1 MLLRLR
7 PLSPF
12 KSSFSRFIVTDLPLL
27 LGLTQWLARSL
38 STHLIL
44 YICRFFVDHNF
55 CKLAVSFY
63 RCSSIIKGI
72 TAFSDKYALC
82 RRGLLWANYFLYDK
96 RPRRKLVVEI
106 CERFFLKSGS
116 FVATDFVAKFSPFSH
131 LCSPFFRVKSH
142 HHYYL
147 HRIKQFPSSLSTFT
161 TFNIHQRN
169 LKSASCQLAVQSS
182 LWFDIEN
189 LTRLC
194 VRLPHIAVLL
204 R

>member
-7 PLSPF
+7 SPF
-12 KSSFSRFIVTDLPLL
+12 KSSFSHFIVTDLPLL

-131 LCSPFFRVKSH
+131 LCSPFLASSP
-142 HHYYL
+142 
-147 HRIKQFPSSLSTFT
+147 ITTTTCTESSNFPLLYQLL
-161 TFNIHQRN
+161 QR
-169 LKSASCQLAVQSS
+169 LTYISEISKSASCQLAVQSS